1 MKKLLIFLLTLSFSL
16 HSQQSDI
23 KKELDLMENEI
34 NLNAYRYIVIEALG
48 AEAQKWGTK
57 GFSDFIEKTLE
68 RKRRGKKMYNVVSL
82 NQGKPDV
89 LINNPELGLYIYGT
103 NGDIISSGITVDS
116 NLNFGSFFGTNDNS
130 TVYFEFY
137 DHNENLLKVSKANT
151 SNFHS
156 SVIKALKFMT
166 DFKYKFDPNLVGV
179 NKPFNNNKI
188 DTSSSENKK
197 EYSVEDAI
205 KRLREVKS
213 LLEEGLITQEE
224 FDKIS
229 SKLKAIILN

>member
-1 MKKLLIFLLTLSFSL
+1 MKKLLIFLLTLSFNL
-16 HSQQSDI
+16 HSQQSEVR
-23 KKELDLMENEI
+23 KELDLMDNDI

-82 NQGKPDV
+82 TEGKPDI

-103 NGDIISSGITVDS
+103 NGDVISSGITVDS

-130 TVYFEFY
+130 SVYFEFY

-166 DFKYKFDPNLVGV
+166 DFKYKFDPNLVGI
-179 NKPFNNNKI
+179 NKPPKNNKEVSLGLNNSK
-188 DTSSSENKK
+188 TN
-197 EYSVEDAI
+197 SVDDAI

-229 SKLKAIILN
+229 KKLKAIILD

>member
-1 MKKLLIFLLTLSFSL
+1 MKKLLIFLLTLSFNL
-16 HSQQSDI
+16 HSQQSEVR
-23 KKELDLMENEI
+23 KELDLMDNDI

-82 NQGKPDV
+82 TEGKPDI

-103 NGDIISSGITVDS
+103 NGDVISSGITVDS

-130 TVYFEFY
+130 SVYFEFY

-166 DFKYKFDPNLVGV
+166 DFKYKFDPNLVGI
-179 NKPFNNNKI
+179 NKPPKNNKEVSLGLNNSK
-188 DTSSSENKK
+188 TN
-197 EYSVEDAI
+197 SVDDAI
-205 KRLREVKS
+205 KRLRVVKS

-229 SKLKAIILN
+229 KKLKAIILD

>member
-1 MKKLLIFLLTLSFSL
+1 MLLSFNL
-16 HSQQSDI
+16 YSQQSDI
-23 KKELDLMENEI
+23 RKELDLMNNEI

-57 GFSDFIEKTLE
+57 GFSDFIEETLE
-68 RKRRGKKMYNVVSL
+68 RKRRGKKMYNVVSIYE
-82 NQGKPDV
+82 GKPDILV
-89 LINNPELGLYIYGT
+89 NNPELGLYVYGT
-103 NGDIISSGITVDS
+103 NGDMISSGITVDS

-137 DHNENLLKVSKANT
+137 DHNKNLLKVSKANT

-179 NKPFNNNKI
+179 NKPINNKI

-229 SKLKAIILN
+229 SKLKAIILD

>member
-16 HSQQSDI
+16 HSQQSEVR
-23 KKELDLMENEI
+23 KELDLMDNDI

-82 NQGKPDV
+82 TEGKPDI

-103 NGDIISSGITVDS
+103 NGDVISSGITVDS

-166 DFKYKFDPNLVGV
+166 DFKYKFDPNLVGI
-179 NKPFNNNKI
+179 NKPPKNNKEVSLGLNNSK
-188 DTSSSENKK
+188 TN
-197 EYSVEDAI
+197 SVDDAI

-229 SKLKAIILN
+229 KKLKAIILD

>member
-16 HSQQSDI
+16 HSQQSEVR
-23 KKELDLMENEI
+23 KELDLMDNDI

-82 NQGKPDV
+82 TEGKPDI

-103 NGDIISSGITVDS
+103 NGDVISSGITVDS

-130 TVYFEFY
+130 SVYFEFY

-166 DFKYKFDPNLVGV
+166 DFKYKFDPNLVGI
-179 NKPFNNNKI
+179 NKPPKNNKEVSLGLNNSK
-188 DTSSSENKK
+188 TN
-197 EYSVEDAI
+197 SVDDAI

-229 SKLKAIILN
+229 KKLKAIILD

>member
-16 HSQQSDI
+16 HSQQSEVR
-23 KKELDLMENEI
+23 KELDLMDNDI

-82 NQGKPDV
+82 TEGKPDI

-103 NGDIISSGITVDS
+103 NGDVISSGITVDS

-130 TVYFEFY
+130 SVYFEFY

-166 DFKYKFDPNLVGV
+166 DFKYKFDPNLVGI
-179 NKPFNNNKI
+179 NKPPKNNKEVSL
-188 DTSSSENKK
+188 DLNNSKTN
-197 EYSVEDAI
+197 SVDDAI

-229 SKLKAIILN
+229 KKLKAIILD